1 MNEQNDPILA
11 ADAAADTTPAAAST
25 TLFGPRVKLA
35 VVLLV
40 PALALAYWGLMTFS
54 NATVFYVSVA
64 ELRAGGPTE
73 EGKLVRVSGKLVPET
88 FARSPSGVDAS
99 FQLQDAAG
107 DVLEVSYLKG
117 EVGQIFFNP
126 HSTIDLEGRYS
137 ADGVF
142 VTDTLVVK
150 CPSKYVTEQERA
162 ELAGEEPGT
171 PYEVVITG
179 A

>member
-1 MNEQNDPILA
+1 MNENNDPI
-11 ADAAADTTPAAAST
+11 TTPADGADTSPVAAST
-25 TLFGPRVKLA
+25 TLFSPRVKLG
-35 VVLLV
+35 VVLLLFV
-40 PALALAYWGLMTFS
+40 AALAYLAVTTFR

-73 EGKLVRVSGKLVPET
+73 EGKLVRVSGKLVSET

-99 FQLQDAAG
+99 FQLQDSAG
-107 DVLEVSYLKG
+107 DVLEVNYLRG

-126 HSTIDLEGRYS
+126 HSTIDLEGRYT

-162 ELAGEEPGT
+162 ELAGEDPDT
-171 PYEVVITG
+171 PYQVVITG

>member
-1 MNEQNDPILA
+1 MNENNDPITTPTGG
-11 ADAAADTTPAAAST
+11 ADTSPVAAST
-25 TLFGPRVKLA
+25 TLFNAKAKLGI
-35 VVLLV
+35 VLLLFV
-40 PALALAYWGLMTFS
+40 AALAYFAVTTFR

-73 EGKLVRVSGKLVPET
+73 EGKLVRVSGKLVSET

-107 DVLEVSYLKG
+107 DVVEVSYLKG